1 MSRVT
6 QSAAQSA
13 TQLFGSITTAANA
26 VTTCINAAGNAFEVL
41 NIKSSDWLADNQLK
55 SKAMAEDRK
64 VAVIDEVSFSIAH
77 RMVERNK
84 LLAQS
89 PELKTAYE
97 AALKKVEAAIAA

>member
-1 MSRVT
+1 MSRVS

-41 NIKSSDWLADNQLK
+41 NIKSSDWLADNKLK

-84 LLAQS
+84 ILSSNAD
-89 PELKTAYE
+89 LKAAYE
-97 AALKKVEAAIAA
+97 AAIQKVEAAIAA